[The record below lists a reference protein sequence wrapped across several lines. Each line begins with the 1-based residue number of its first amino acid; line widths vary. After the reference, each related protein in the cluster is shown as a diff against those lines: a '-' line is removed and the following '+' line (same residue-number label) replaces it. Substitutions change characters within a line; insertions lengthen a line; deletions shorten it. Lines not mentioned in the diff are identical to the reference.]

1 MATYN
6 YTVTASGNSYYLWNG
21 HGLVDA
27 QNPDLFFRAGDSVT
41 ITNASGGHPMRITN
55 NAAPSVGVI
64 DESGGQIVRDPVT
77 EGTFT
82 YFCTSHPSAMMGA
95 ITVSAAYANEGPEDG
110 YGTGPLIGHDAGP
123 LSMNEI
129 RTKINEIITKGGVG
143 TSTTPGGG
151 SISVSQNAPGSP
163 SDGDLWWDLDTASL
177 YVYLEDRDAW
187 IQTNGAVGG
196 GVNFSTGW
204 VQTDGTTTVA
214 NGAKM
219 QFDHNLGS
227 SDIIVEVWVA
237 DDIDGTNNNRLS
249 YQNHDTGA
257 TIRYGAAVHGATNN
271 TIGVVLGSS
280 GYIDEQ
286 GDLSQA
292 PTGVHQ
298 FTGKYIKVIA
308 SAGGGGGGGGGGTP
322 AGSDRQLQFNDNGTF
337 GANANLKLD
346 GSGNLFVPRLIV
358 GEGNFAG
365 DEGGEVALRQ
375 SETNNTLVG
384 NWIYMD
390 TFRNLIRFFE
400 DGPPYK
406 GAYIDLTECA
416 DGVGT
421 NLLAGGGGNASIKVQ
436 PTAPLSPSDGDLWFN
451 STQAELYVYVDAESA
466 WIQTNGGG
474 GSGGGNFSTGWVQT
488 DGTETLAASK
498 TLTFDHNLGTTDLT
512 TQIWVADNASGDNAF
527 QVINAA
533 ATSYGS
539 NAPWNVGASITNIT
553 TTSLSVT
560 IAEDSVAKWS
570 SSGNLQEVDVA
581 PSTGKY
587 IKVVA
592 SAGGSGA
599 GPRAYVSFNP
609 TAGATST
616 SASANITPDIY
627 NQFNISSITDRG
639 YFVYNGNQTG
649 YRWTINLSNP
659 VVNPVV
665 HVSADNTATVGSYG
679 LVPGS
684 TTERYADIHA
694 NYHIEDNNTIHVFIV
709 NASGTGLP
717 QDSYTHMSV
726 TIF

>member
-64 DESGGQIVRDPVT
+64 DESGGQIVRGPVT
-77 EGTFT
+77 QGTFT

-110 YGTGPLIGHDAGP
+110 YGTGPLIGHDDGP

-151 SISVSQNAPGSP
+151 SISVSENAPGSP

-196 GVNFSTGW
+196 GANFSTGW
-204 VQTDGTTTVA
+204 VNTDKNGVA
-214 NGAKM
+214 IAVNTRLD
-219 QFDHNLGS
+219 FDHNLGTT
-227 SDIIVEVWVA
+227 DIIVKVYQA
-237 DDIDGTNNNRLS
+237 NDINGTEARDVSDYYYNANNE
-249 YQNHDTGA
+249 
-257 TIRYGAAVHGATNN
+257 YGARVYNITDSSLSVEFGAAGDYNLNLAAVGTDSTTSLSNN
-271 TIGVVLGSS
+271 
-280 GYIDEQ
+280 
-286 GDLSQA
+286 
-292 PTGVHQ
+292 
-298 FTGKYIKVIA
+298 YIKVVV

-337 GANANLKLD
+337 GANADLRFD
-346 GSGNLFVPRLIV
+346 GSTAFIPRLAV

-375 SETNNTLVG
+375 SETNNTLAG
-384 NWIYMD
+384 NWMYMD
-390 TFRNLIRFFE
+390 SHKNLIRFFE
-400 DGPPYK
+400 GGPPYK
-406 GAYIDLTECA
+406 GAYIDLSECA

-436 PTAPLSPSDGDLWFN
+436 PTAPLSPSDKDLWFN

-474 GSGGGNFSTGWVQT
+474 GSGGGNFSTGWV
-488 DGTETLAASK
+488 GSGVENGA
-498 TLTFDHNLGTTDLT
+498 TLTFNHNLGTTDLVFT
-512 TQIWVADNASGDNAF
+512 VYAANDANGTDSRKIDAVVGTSATVYGSILQNINNQSFVLQLAQGGFMQLDASGND
-527 QVINAA
+527 
-533 ATSYGS
+533 
-539 NAPWNVGASITNIT
+539 SIENF
-553 TTSLSVT
+553 S
-560 IAEDSVAKWS
+560 
-570 SSGNLQEVDVA
+570 Q
-581 PSTGKY
+581 KY

-592 SAGGSGA
+592 SAGGGGS
-599 GPRAYVSFNP
+599 GPRAHVSFDGKDPNVN
-609 TAGATST
+609 ST
-616 SASANITPDIY
+616 MANV
-627 NQFNISSITDRG
+627 FNVSLITD
-639 YFVYNGNQTG
+639 NGTG
-649 YRWTINLSNP
+649 NYTVTFANPISNP
-659 VVNPVV
+659 VVSATIASDQTYAQNPYPKESKIAVFETSSTSV
-665 HVSADNTATVGSYG
+665 QVRTGRGSYSAIDCPVH
-679 LVPGS
+679 LV
-684 TTERYADIHA
+684 
-694 NYHIEDNNTIHVFIV
+694 VF
-709 NASGTGLP
+709 
-717 QDSYTHMSV
+717 
-726 TIF
+726 